1 MEVKDCFSKEDFD
14 LLYLTLLALSLK
26 MGFVAILEGFEMYL
40 DEELE
45 KFRKSLIFGS
55 ATEEQK
61 RMYLENEENLSTLF
75 NNLYSC
81 LDVLKKQQVDE

>member
-14 LLYLTLLALSLK
+14 LLYFTLLALSLK

-40 DEELE
+40 DEEME
-45 KFRKSLIFGS
+45 KFRKSFIFGS

-61 RMYLENEENLSTLF
+61 RMYLENEDNLSTLID
-75 NNLYSC
+75 NLYSC
-81 LDVLKKQQVDE
+81 LDILKKQHKPE

>member
-14 LLYLTLLALSLK
+14 LLYLTLLVLSLK